1 MSDFCSWFTLFI
13 IFFISSLSKN
23 EVINLVFRLTGKCS
37 SYEKSGKQ
45 SPYLFFIFFSISS
58 STILKSFIC
67 CWASLNDI
75 FEDSRLDYITF
86 QKARINYNNSIEC
99 KELIEDLAIC
109 IKTSKKLEK
118 MISKDYAELVMIKEE
133 NYNIRMYSTFIFRNL
148 KRYEELLDTDIF
160 DVLLDSLLDDE

>member
-1 MSDFCSWFTLFI
+1 MDKNSIAVFVDKQIEENSRDLIDVQIKIQQFEQRMFLCLAMYVKSSILF
-13 IFFISSLSKN
+13 SLLLS
-23 EVINLVFRLTGKCS
+23 
-37 SYEKSGKQ
+37 
-45 SPYLFFIFFSISS
+45 
-58 STILKSFIC
+58 
-67 CWASLNDI
+67 ASLNDI

-133 NYNIRMYSTFIFRNL
+133 NYNIRIYSTFIFRNL

-160 DVLLDSLLDDE
+160 DDLLDSLLDDE

>member
-1 MSDFCSWFTLFI
+1 MDKNSIAVFVDKQIEENSRDLRDVQIKIQQFEQRMFLCLAMYFKSI
-13 IFFISSLSKN
+13 ISFNILLS
-23 EVINLVFRLTGKCS
+23 
-37 SYEKSGKQ
+37 
-45 SPYLFFIFFSISS
+45 
-58 STILKSFIC
+58 
-67 CWASLNDI
+67 ASLNGI
-75 FEDSRLDYITF
+75 FEDTRLDYIAF

-133 NYNIRMYSTFIFRNL
+133 NYNIRVYSTFIFRNL

-160 DVLLDSLLDDE
+160 DDLLDSLLDDE